1 MNDFVCLARRFP
13 AVGIDGVLGVPVS
26 SDVEIDQYIEALP
39 VPVDAS
45 KVKFVR
51 LTSIRRSLKVT

>member
-26 SDVEIDQYIEALP
+26 SDVEVAG
-39 VPVDAS
+39 S
-45 KVKFVR
+45 G
-51 LTSIRRSLKVT
+51 